1 MAKIIFRTSRIFSV
15 TVQPLYDMPPDE
27 TEPLSVQG

>member
-1 MAKIIFRTSRIFSV
+1 
-15 TVQPLYDMPPDE
+15 MPPDE